1 MMQLYR
7 ETIQSISL
15 SGPTYFGPII
25 QQQINII
32 NTRGAPNL
40 SGGFA
45 ANLYNILLI
54 ITDGEIHDMQQTK
67 DLIVASSRLPL
78 SVIIIGVGNE

>member
-1 MMQLYR
+1 M
-7 ETIQSISL
+7 
-15 SGPTYFGPII
+15 SGPTLFGPII

-32 NTRGAPNL
+32 NTRGAP
-40 SGGFA
+40 
-45 ANLYNILLI
+45 NLYNILLI

-67 DLIVASSRLPL
+67 DLIVQSSKLPL